1 MVELSAKFT
10 RFDRKSLPGHEEAT
24 EFHHG
29 GGINR
34 EMKKRSQ
41 SLRKKILVAIKLCSS
56 ALHVGKLENFSLRP
70 SEEVFNICNGNSFLV
85 KILHILQRKQYV
97 HREQHRYQR
106 RECTIFS

>member
-1 MVELSAKFT
+1 VVGDEALMVELSAKFT

-41 SLRKKILVAIKLCSS
+41 SLRKKILVANQ
-56 ALHVGKLENFSLRP
+56 ALQQGLTSGKTGNF
-70 SEEVFNICNGNSFLV
+70 FMKTF
-85 KILHILQRKQYV
+85 
-97 HREQHRYQR
+97 
-106 RECTIFS
+106 